1 MAAPRCALTS
11 FRRMIFHM
19 AGDRSFDRTVA
30 AGLVVALTL
39 LASPALGQESVEPDP
54 ITVDPPPGTI
64 ALTFDDGPFEI
75 LTPFILEI
83 LARYDIRATFFI
95 STYRLPHNAPLIQEI
110 LAAGHSVQSHG
121 NLHIRLPNRTR
132 EEILE
137 EVQLS
142 LDLIVAAGAPRPT
155 CFRPPYGATN
165 EDVFSV
171 AEELGLEVV
180 LWTVASLD
188 TVHQEPDGIIASTLA
203 VAAPG
208 DVVLMHDHWASA
220 HEIALPIII
229 ESLLEQGVGFGP
241 ICVPDVAEPPGLAP
255 SLTRIM
261 DLIG

>member
-1 MAAPRCALTS
+1 MTRNGASVWPTKTLAEQETVSAPGSYELS
-11 FRRMIFHM
+11 E
-19 AGDRSFDRTVA
+19 
-30 AGLVVALTL
+30 
-39 LASPALGQESVEPDP
+39 ASSAPTELDLRGMR
-54 ITVDPPPGTI
+54 VD
-64 ALTFDDGPFEI
+64 EV
-75 LTPFILEI
+75 
-83 LARYDIRATFFI
+83 
-95 STYRLPHNAPLIQEI
+95 QEI

-203 VAAPG
+203 VAAPD

-241 ICVPDVAEPPGLAP
+241 ICVPEVAEPPGLAP

>member
-1 MAAPRCALTS
+1 MP
-11 FRRMIFHM
+11 
-19 AGDRSFDRTVA
+19 GDRSVRLRSRLI
-30 AGLVVALTL
+30 AGVVIGALVL
-39 LASPALGQESVEPDP
+39 LASPVLGQESAEYDP
-54 ITVDPPPGTI
+54 ITVDPPPGRI
-64 ALTFDDGPFEI
+64 ALTFDDGPFEE

-83 LARYDIRATFFI
+83 LARYDIKATFFI
-95 STYRLPHNAPLIQEI
+95 STYRLPRNAHLIEEI

-121 NLHIRLPNRTR
+121 NLHVRLPNRTR

-165 EDVFSV
+165 EDVLSV

-188 TVHQEPDGIIASTLA
+188 TIHQEPDGIIASTLA
-203 VAAPG
+203 MAVPG

-241 ICVPDVAEPPGLAP
+241 ICVPVVAQHDGLGP
-255 SLTRIM
+255 SIARI
-261 DLIG
+261 LNRVR

>member
-1 MAAPRCALTS
+1 MPR
-11 FRRMIFHM
+11 
-19 AGDRSFDRTVA
+19 DRSTRRRSRLI
-30 AGLVVALTL
+30 AGAVIGAFVL
-39 LASPALGQESVEPDP
+39 LASPSLGQETPEPDP

-64 ALTFDDGPFEI
+64 ALTFDDGPFDE

-83 LARYDIRATFFI
+83 LARYDIKATFFI
-95 STYRLPHNAPLIQEI
+95 STYRLPHNEHLIHQI

-121 NLHIRLPNRTR
+121 NLHVRLPNRTR
-132 EEILE
+132 EEIFEDL
-137 EVQLS
+137 QLS

-165 EDVFSV
+165 EDVLSV
-171 AEELGLEVV
+171 AAELGLEVV

-241 ICVPDVAEPPGLAP
+241 ICVPVPGRPGGIAP
-255 SLTRIM
+255 SVARIL
-261 DLIG
+261 DLIR

>member
-1 MAAPRCALTS
+1 MRLRSRLIAGVVIGAL
-11 FRRMIFHM
+11 
-19 AGDRSFDRTVA
+19 V
-30 AGLVVALTL
+30 L
-39 LASPALGQESVEPDP
+39 LASPVLGQESVEPSP
-54 ITVDPPPGTI
+54 IDVDPPPGMI
-64 ALTFDDGPFEI
+64 ALTFDDGPFAE

-83 LARYDIRATFFI
+83 LARYDIKATFFI
-95 STYRLPHNAPLIQEI
+95 STYRLPHNAHLIHQI

-121 NLHIRLPNRTR
+121 NLHIWLPNRTR
-132 EEILE
+132 DEILE

-165 EDVFSV
+165 EDVLSV

-188 TVHQEPDGIIASTLA
+188 TVHKEPDGIIASTLA
-203 VAAPG
+203 IAAPG

-229 ESLLEQGVGFGP
+229 ESLLERGVGFGP
-241 ICVPDVAEPPGLAP
+241 ICVPATSRPERLAP
-255 SLTRIM
+255 SITRI
-261 DLIG
+261 LNRGR

>member
-1 MAAPRCALTS
+1 MP
-11 FRRMIFHM
+11 
-19 AGDRSFDRTVA
+19 DRSVRLRSRLI
-30 AGLVVALTL
+30 AGVVIGALVL
-39 LASPALGQESVEPDP
+39 LASPVLGQESADP

-64 ALTFDDGPFEI
+64 ALTFDDGPFED

-83 LARYDIRATFFI
+83 LARYDIKATFFI
-95 STYRLPHNAPLIQEI
+95 STYRLPHNAHVIEEI

-121 NLHIRLPNRTR
+121 NFHIRLPSRTR
-132 EEILE
+132 DEILE
-137 EVQLS
+137 DVQLS

-155 CFRPPYGATN
+155 CFRPAYGAIN

-188 TVHQEPDGIIASTLA
+188 TVHQEPDGIIASTLGI
-203 VAAPG
+203 AAPG

-241 ICVPDVAEPPGLAP
+241 ICVPVVGEPR
-255 SLTRIM
+255 SLGPLVTRI
-261 DLIG
+261 LNRIR